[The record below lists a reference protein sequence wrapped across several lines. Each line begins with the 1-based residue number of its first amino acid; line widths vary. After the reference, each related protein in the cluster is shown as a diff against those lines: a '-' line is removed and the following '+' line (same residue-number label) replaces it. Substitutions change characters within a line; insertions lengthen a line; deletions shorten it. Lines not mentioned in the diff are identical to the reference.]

1 MKNIIF
7 IFFTISKETYGIGNI
22 QFDNIYFLIYDEEK
36 QIKVFMKFIFKYISV
51 IIDGI
56 SS

>member
-36 QIKVFMKFIFKYISV
+36 QIKVFMKFIFKYNSV